1 MKKHLSVETYY
12 HMIEKNENKIIKQCR
27 TEAGEKRKFADLLS
41 FQVGKFFQSE
51 FSLIQSLDVFSTTI

>member
-27 TEAGEKRKFADLLS
+27 TEAGKKRKFADLLS
-41 FQVGKFFQSE
+41 LQVGKFFQSE